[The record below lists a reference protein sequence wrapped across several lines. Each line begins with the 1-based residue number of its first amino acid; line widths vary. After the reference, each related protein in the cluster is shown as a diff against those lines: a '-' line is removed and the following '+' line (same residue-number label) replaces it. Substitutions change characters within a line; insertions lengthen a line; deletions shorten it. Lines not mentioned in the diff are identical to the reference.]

1 MFSKAVC
8 DEILSRFGENKEY
21 HIDILTDGFREIFT
35 KNGITTNILHG
46 DKIKIPII
54 ERYYKLKQRKSG
66 GNHTGIIQ
74 LFDFKPDK
82 EYE

>member
-1 MFSKAVC
+1 MQLLF
-8 DEILSRFGENKEY
+8 ETFRY

-35 KNGITTNILHG
+35 KNGITTKILHG
-46 DKIKIPII
+46 DKIKIPVL
-54 ERYYKLKQRKSG
+54 ERYYKLKQRKSR

-82 EYE
+82 QYE

>member
-1 MFSKAVC
+1 MLGYYGL
-8 DEILSRFGENKEY
+8 IQ
-21 HIDILTDGFREIFT
+21 
-35 KNGITTNILHG
+35 ILHG
-46 DKIKIPII
+46 DKIKIPVL

-82 EYE
+82 EYEWSRISHFTNILFLHIEKQDFIYYL